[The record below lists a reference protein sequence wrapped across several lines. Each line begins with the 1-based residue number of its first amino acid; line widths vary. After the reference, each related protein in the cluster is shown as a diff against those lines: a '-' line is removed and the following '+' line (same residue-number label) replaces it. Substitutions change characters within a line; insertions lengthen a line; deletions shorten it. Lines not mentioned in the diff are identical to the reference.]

1 MTTALAR
8 AAAHS
13 VAALAL
19 AATLPLAAVAVLTPA
34 PAFAQARDAQAEGFV
49 SSQSQRALGILNNR
63 ALSQGQKAT
72 QFRGFIDQVANV
84 PSITRF
90 VLGKYSRT
98 ITPAQYQQ
106 FSQVFRTYAS
116 SVYESRLDEYKGER
130 FRVTGSQVR
139 KPGDVVV
146 NSVVE
151 GGQLSQPRTVRWRV
165 LRDNRQQWRIVDV
178 EVAGIWLAITQQ
190 QDFVATIDN
199 AGGNINVLINQLRSQ
214 AAQQQARAG

>member
-1 MTTALAR
+1 MTSVRTPAR
-8 AAAHS
+8 PL
-13 VAALAL
+13 AALAL
-19 AATLPLAAVAVLTPA
+19 ALSALTVAAGTTLAPA

-49 SSQSQRALGILNNR
+49 ATQSQRALSILNNR
-63 ALSQGQKAT
+63 SLSEGQKAT

-98 ITPAQYQQ
+98 VTPQQYQQ
-106 FSQVFRTYAS
+106 FAAVFRTYAS
-116 SVYESRLDEYKGER
+116 SVYESRLDEYRGER

-139 KPGDVVV
+139 RPGDVVV
-146 NSVVE
+146 SSVVE

-165 LRDNRQQWRIVDV
+165 IRDDRQQWRVVDV

-199 AGGNINVLINQLRSQ
+199 AGGNINVLINQLRGQ
-214 AAQQQARAG
+214 AQRASR